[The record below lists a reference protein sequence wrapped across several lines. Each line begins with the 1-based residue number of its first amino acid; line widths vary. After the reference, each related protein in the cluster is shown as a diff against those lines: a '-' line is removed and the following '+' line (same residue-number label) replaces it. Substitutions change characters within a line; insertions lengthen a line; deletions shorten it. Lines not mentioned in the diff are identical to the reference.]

1 MQQLFARFKGTMKD
15 LEPKRQLR
23 HIHVLLDKV
32 FREDVK
38 RLRGIV
44 QSTQEADGSKKRK
57 RGTDEVKDAEEA
69 KKRRLSYAE
78 EELDMDEATEDD
90 N

>member
-1 MQQLFARFKGTMKD
+1 MKD